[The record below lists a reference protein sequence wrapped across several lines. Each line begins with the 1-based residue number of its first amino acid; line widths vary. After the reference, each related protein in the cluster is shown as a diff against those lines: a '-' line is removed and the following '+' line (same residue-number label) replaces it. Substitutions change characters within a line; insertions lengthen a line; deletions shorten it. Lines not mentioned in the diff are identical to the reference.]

1 MKAVAEI
8 NWNWMLFKD
17 EEKYILSVLCGSV
30 GMYTR
35 EIVLSDQEFADYQT
49 SGEKALERLARDI
62 CHFQSQYES
71 RQVPDFHLNEE
82 AKLAAKEWRAAH
94 AQRP

>member
-1 MKAVAEI
+1 MQVVAES

-17 EEKYILSVLCGSV
+17 EERYILSVLCGSV

-35 EIVLSDQEFADYQT
+35 EIVLSDQELADYQT

-62 CHFQSQYES
+62 CSFQSKYES
-71 RQVPDFHLNEE
+71 RQVPDFNLNEE
-82 AKLAAKEWRAAH
+82 ATLAAKHWRATH